1 MELAGN
7 IRIIVQILYLITAI
21 GIVFVVVS
29 ENRNPIKT
37 ISWVLLLLFLPV
49 LGIIFYYFF
58 GQDNRKYRLLSRKVY
73 KNFKKRPPGVIHFD
87 EKSMILPEY
96 RPLVNLLNRNNSAS
110 LLDGNE
116 IDIYTDGQTKFDALF
131 RDIEQA
137 KYYIHIQYYIFQNDE
152 IGGKLKDLLIKK
164 AAQAVH
170 IRVLYDEVANW
181 KVDKKFYEEM
191 RLSGIEIS
199 GYLKVRFPL
208 FTSRVNYRNHRK
220 IVIIDGKIGYIGGMN
235 VADRYVK
242 GTKWGVPWRD
252 THIRIQ
258 GRGVYGL
265 QSVFL
270 MDWHIASGKMISSS
284 KYYPEMPFYKNN
296 QLQIAM
302 DGPISQWHN
311 MLQATLRIIGS
322 AKKYVYIQ
330 TPYFLPTEGL
340 AQALQTAALGGIDVR
355 VMLPAKSDSKAVS
368 YASYS
373 YLEEMMKA
381 GVRIY
386 FYTEGFLH
394 AKLLMADDYVTVVGS
409 ANLDFRSFEHN
420 FEVNAYVYD
429 EQFAKRMKKIFYQD
443 QQKSNR
449 LVLKDWVKRPRAQK
463 VKESVMRLFSP
474 LL

>member
-1 MELAGN
+1 MEFVGN
-7 IRIIVQILYLITAI
+7 IRFIIQMLYLVTAI

-37 ISWVLLLLFLPV
+37 ISWVLLLFFLPV

-58 GQDNRKYRLLSRKVY
+58 GQDNRKHRLLSRKVY
-73 KNFKKRPPGVIHFD
+73 KHFKKRPPGVFPFD
-87 EKSMILPEY
+87 EKSQVLPEY
-96 RPLVNLLNRNNSAS
+96 GPLVRLLNKNNNAS
-110 LLDGNE
+110 LLDGNK
-116 IDIYTDGQTKFDALF
+116 IDIYTNGKEKFAALF
-131 RDIEQA
+131 ADIEQA
-137 KYYIHIQYYIFQNDE
+137 RFYIHIQYYIFQDDE
-152 IGGKLKDLLIKK
+152 IGNQLKDILIRK
-164 AAQAVH
+164 ANEGVH

-181 KVDKKFYEEM
+181 KVDKKFYEGM
-191 RLSGIEIS
+191 RSAGIEIS

-208 FTSRVNYRNHRK
+208 LTSRVNYRNHRK
-220 IVIIDGKIGYIGGMN
+220 IAIVDGRIGYIGGMN

-242 GTKWGVPWRD
+242 GARWGGPWRD
-252 THIRIQ
+252 THIRIE

-270 MDWHIASGKMISSS
+270 MDWHIASGSMLSSS
-284 KYYPEMPFYKNN
+284 KYYPDLPFYKAN

-311 MLQATLRIIGS
+311 LLQATLRIIGS
-322 AKKYVYIQ
+322 AKKYLYIQ
-330 TPYFLPTEGL
+330 TPYFLPTEGI
-340 AQALQTAALGGIDVR
+340 AQALQSAALGGVDVR
-355 VMLPAKSDSKAVS
+355 VMLPAKSDSKAVT

-394 AKLLMADDYVTVVGS
+394 AKLLLSDDYVTVVGS
-409 ANLDFRSFEHN
+409 ANMDFRSFEHN

-429 EQFAKRMKKIFYQD
+429 EHFARKMKKIFYRD
-443 QQKSNR
+443 QQNSRR
-449 LVLKDWVKRPRAQK
+449 LVLKEWMERSRMRKI
-463 VKESVMRLFSP
+463 KESVMRLFSP